1 MRVKLFTPLL
11 NFIIQN
17 NEYPSALFFIEN
29 IM

>member
-1 MRVKLFTPLL
+1 MRVKLFTHLL

-17 NEYPSALFFIEN
+17 NEYPSTLFFIEN